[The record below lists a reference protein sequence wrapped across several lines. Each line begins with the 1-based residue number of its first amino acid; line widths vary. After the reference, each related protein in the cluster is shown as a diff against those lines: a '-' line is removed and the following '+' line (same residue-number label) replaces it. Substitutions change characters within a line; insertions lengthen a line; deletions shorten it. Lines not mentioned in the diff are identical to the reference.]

1 MRCEDAQPL
10 LHGYIDGELDLV
22 RSLEIEQHVKD
33 CPACAQAYENHLALR
48 SAITG
53 SSLYFEAPPGLQKRV
68 RAAVRRESRT
78 ETKEPAF
85 SWRWLVIGGSLAA
98 AAVAI
103 VLLLNLA
110 PGLSRPATDA
120 LVTQEVIASHVR
132 SLMVNHLTDVASS
145 DQHTVKPWFAGKL
158 DFSPQVKDFADQGF
172 PLVGGRLDYV
182 GNRSVAALVYQH
194 GKHAINVFIWPSP
207 GTPDAAETMTTQN
220 GYNVIHW
227 SKSGMTYWVVSDLND
242 RELRIFTS
250 LVQGQGS

>member
-1 MRCEDAQPL
+1 
-10 LHGYIDGELDLV
+10 
-22 RSLEIEQHVKD
+22 
-33 CPACAQAYENHLALR
+33 
-48 SAITG
+48 
-53 SSLYFEAPPGLQKRV
+53 
-68 RAAVRRESRT
+68 VRRESRT

-110 PGLSRPATDA
+110 PGLSRPATEA